1 MTTYALEDEKPSG
14 HFEEYNGTY
23 DLEERTF
30 QFAQAV
36 RRLVRQIPADICN
49 RQDLP
54 QLVRASGS
62 VGANYIEANEPVSTK
77 DFYYRI
83 RICRK
88 EAKESRYFLNLLKDG
103 TPNES
108 EKARLA
114 LIQESTEL
122 ISIFSSII
130 KKDPNR

>member
-1 MTTYALEDEKPSG
+1 MKTYELKQENPSG
-14 HFEEYNGTY
+14 NFEEPGRIYN
-23 DLEERTF
+23 LEEHTF
-30 QFAQAV
+30 KFAQAV
-36 RRLVRQIPADICN
+36 RRLVRRIPADICN

-62 VGANYIEANEPVSTK
+62 VGANYSEANEPVSTK

-88 EAKESRYFLNLLKDG
+88 EAKESRYFLSLLIDG

-108 EKARLA
+108 EKTRLE

-122 ISIFSSII
+122 ISIFSSMI

>member
-1 MTTYALEDEKPSG
+1 MKTYTLDDDKPSG
-14 HFEEYNGTY
+14 NFEEYKGTY

-30 QFAQAV
+30 KFARAV
-36 RRLVRQIPADICN
+36 RRLARQIPADICN

-83 RICRK
+83 RVCRK
-88 EAKESRYFLNLLKDG
+88 EAKESRYFLNLLRDGSPVEFEKD
-103 TPNES
+103 
-108 EKARLA
+108 RLA
-114 LIQESTEL
+114 LVQEATEL

-130 KKDPNR
+130 LKDPNR